1 MNMAARVFP
10 IRCRRDLKNPMLKT
24 MIIDDENHYR
34 EALQEI
40 LSQFP
45 QVELTAACANARE
58 ALTLMEQAQPRL
70 IFVDIHLP
78 GLINGLEFTALVRE
92 KFPEI
97 SLVLLCEDK
106 SFALEGY
113 EAGAFYYLL
122 KPFRPA
128 QVEKALAKVQGVIR
142 RNRAAAPTRQPK

>member
-1 MNMAARVFP
+1 MAARVLP
-10 IRCRRDLKNPMLKT
+10 IGCRRDLENHMLKT
-24 MIIDDENHYR
+24 MIIDDETHYR
-34 EALQEI
+34 EGLQEI
-40 LSQFP
+40 LSRFP

-58 ALTLMEQAQPRL
+58 ALALVTRAQPSL

-106 SFALEGY
+106 SLALEGY
-113 EAGAFYYLL
+113 EAAASYYLL

-128 QVEKALAKVQGVIR
+128 HVEKALEKVQV
-142 RNRAAAPTRQPK
+142 